1 MKRPTIDLTGKK
13 SVSGTR
19 RKRAEHQSAHALLIP
34 NATIAD
40 RGASRAT
47 INVSLKILYLNNT
60 KLIDK
65 SLLPAAIEGYCGV
78 VRESVI
84 Y

>member
-19 RKRAEHQSAHALLIP
+19 RKRAEHQSAHALLIS
-34 NATIAD
+34 NSTIAD
-40 RGASRAT
+40 GDAIRT
-47 INVSLKILYLNNT
+47 VVNVSFKSLSENNA

-65 SLLPAAIEGYCGV
+65 LSLQTVIEGYHGV
-78 VRESVI
+78 VRESGI